1 MILLELGRAR
11 KTAPIKT
18 PPLFLRLFLTGVAI
32 LIVFVAMRAI
42 EVQNEAFE
50 GLYNPGPS
58 QSDLNWDQLTE

>member
-11 KTAPIKT
+11 KTASIKT
-18 PPLFLRLFLTGVAI
+18 TPLFLRLFLTAVAI

-42 EVQNEAFE
+42 EVQNEPFE